1 MVYTISCDTENGDV
15 LLEQI
20 GINICSINAVK
31 WEASAFASIILLT
44 VNIYI
49 LLKWKKRCHKSLLTF
64 HNVRAAV
71 AIILLAINS
80 IELIRALIIVEPDN
94 VNITSSVNSDNN
106 SSYPEFQRLE
116 ANKRT
121 DHITIVIGKTTLA
134 NAWAA
139 ISLTL
144 MLMWYH
150 RVVELKKSVEFLYVS
165 CTMSTLIFIL
175 RIYELVEIICY
186 ESVWELESSLQ
197 TFSALC
203 VLSIGFIDG
212 FTVYKERYR
221 SDYCEDYER
230 IGYKHTLATFYSKA
244 FFWWLMPLLWRG
256 SKKPL
261 ELEHLGQMRVEDSA
275 RAHYDLFLLTYKTAK
290 VKNDD
295 KTPSLWSCY
304 LKSSWRT
311 FMLGGLLKLFGDLF
325 SIIGPLAI
333 QQIVQYIEVMYDL
346 HLNAL
351 QRQMNNGT
359 SGPGKVSITAEKPLF
374 ALNNVKEWFN
384 ASTDNDS
391 NHIIGTNSTVEPML
405 NLYINAATMSNNF
418 SMDSVNASNS
428 NFTQIYNQLLNVI
441 HYNSDNDISNNSR
454 PIAMATEI
462 KFFHATW
469 LDLLTNGW
477 AIAWIVLLAALA
489 QGALSQAST
498 HILNMTGLYIKT
510 SLQGLIYRKTLLLN
524 SECINNANTSINAWA
539 ACITRET
546 ASGRNSLKCNH
557 DNVMCKLSK
566 DNKQLKMNVSTT
578 TTTTTTKATDKADDC
593 SIGSKAVNDVG
604 AITNLMSEDTLNIM
618 SFFWI
623 AHYVWAIPLKIA
635 VVMYLLYLKLGISAL
650 IGSFAC
656 ILTITPLQF
665 LIGKAMSKN
674 MEIMAKC
681 TDYRLKR
688 LYDTFL
694 GIKLI
699 KLNAWDKIFI
709 KTITEARNKE
719 LIYLNRDSLYWTL
732 LTILT
737 HTCTVLIVFIT
748 LSVYVYFEP
757 SDNLGGR
764 QGFTA
769 SRLFSALALFQ
780 QLTVPLLIFPV
791 TVPIALSAMVSTKRL
806 ERFLAATEIEKQF
819 EGIRNMARILSKS
832 DASLDVYEMHGK
844 SSSLPTNCLIT
855 QPSGSAVTIEKQR
868 INFNIPEKP
877 APLANSEPQT
887 PLSSAHGPKEFFYD
901 VDHKRIT
908 SIRVRKELLRNT
920 PYVVIRPKKLH
931 AVITVAGSKEKT
943 LPSSGH
949 KQTDSWH
956 RDSLLLKMP
965 ENVAVSVQDCKFSW
979 NLEKIENVLYID
991 EMMVPK
997 GKLTMIVGKSGSGKS
1012 SLLSALL
1019 MEMPLVA
1026 GDMIWNKSSTLAFV
1040 PQQPWLRNASIR
1052 ENILF
1057 GEEFRPKR
1065 YDCVLETCALKLD
1078 IALMPSADLTMIGE
1092 RGVNLSGGQRQRI
1105 AIARALYSSANVV
1118 IMDDPFSSLD
1128 SKVADHVFEQSIKKM
1143 LSKANR
1149 TVILVTQQLQLVHQ
1163 ADYLIVLN
1171 DGCLQASGSY
1181 EDIEVT
1187 HPHII
1192 AEWNSIIAKSI
1203 EEEEKRQQQENN
1215 LLDDAFGAQ
1224 TRTAKERWNLFRNV
1238 AKFALQSPTSGPS
1251 SMCSCKHDSVDG
1263 RSIIESA
1270 TSHEILSE
1278 ESDDDTFTRFQNG
1291 NSFKAQRSLSIVYSS
1306 RHLMYD
1312 IPLPIDECQMENT
1325 VLRSK
1330 RRTNSQSEIGDCRR
1344 SFSISNTSKELRQS
1358 ALGNSYSRYATK
1370 RDDVEK
1376 RLSTQ
1381 QVSPLIKQLEEEEE
1395 EEEGNR
1401 ATDANLVAD
1410 LVKSTHSN
1418 GGFQQFLQRM
1428 STRKSYKE
1436 VTNSGR
1442 RRNRLPRHSAD
1453 SGILSISEESSVFT
1467 PASMPPLQVNNL
1479 TSETNIERNQDSN
1492 SFIKS
1497 GEGTQD
1503 NPEILANTPKAMVKM
1518 GTTTTTTTT
1527 TTTITKPSWT
1537 LDSTDAFS
1545 ASQSTVASTVN
1556 RQSINEATTVNDC
1569 ERKYGQIPAEIYLL
1583 YLRAS
1588 DYSKVFIFF
1597 IAALI
1602 WQSLRVYTDVWL
1614 QQWSDS
1620 STPTLLTSLNMSAN
1634 VSSIEQLSIASTKHI
1649 IPITTTSTTTT
1660 TTMTFSTAAK
1670 AMPSTLLLST
1680 IVSGSQQYNNDS
1692 EVVAKAYNKPDAN
1705 FDDNVVADVDER
1717 YDITYYFHIYAF
1729 TSCTCLA
1736 MAIISTTIGQWAGCK
1751 ARRNLH
1757 DKLLQAIMNKSLHFF
1772 QVTPLGR
1779 ILNRFSNDM
1788 EIIDKKIAATSQRL
1802 LQFSLL
1808 CLCAVLINVAI
1819 TPWFILLTLPICASY
1834 YIVQSFYRCSSR
1846 ELQRIENA
1854 TNSPII
1860 SHLTETIQGVTTI
1873 RAYNQES
1880 RFMEILFKRLE
1891 ANTISFTIMTTSNR
1905 WLGIAL
1911 DCLGGVIVFVTILTA
1926 LLMATI
1932 ACHQKQSLEQ
1942 RDLEERAPLDLK
1954 TYSPAPSLVGLVINY
1969 SLLIPIY
1976 LNWVVK
1982 LLADM
1987 ETYIGS
1993 VERIEYYSERK
2004 SGNKNNDIN
2013 VKNEI
2018 SNMLKKTEDKQEKN
2032 KTVKLVKVYQKYS
2045 STSSG
2050 DNSVINVHK
2059 DKLLHTF
2066 ENNVDDDDNTK
2077 PSVSPSATIVT
2088 GDNIV
2093 KDTEKADDDS
2103 WQCHSINDDKEE
2115 HRYVAAFAAT
2125 TAKTLLK
2132 PTNCITQS
2140 TLDDNITSNSNNN
2153 HNNNKRNNKNSLQT
2167 STSLECND
2175 AKRSIHCS
2183 LCHSSQTSICQQYI
2197 HPPIS
2202 WPHRGDIYF
2211 KNISLRYEG
2220 QQEDVIKNLT
2230 LFIPAGQR
2238 VGICGRTGS
2247 GKSSLALSLFH
2258 MLQITS
2264 GSIYIDGIDISQI
2277 HPDEIRTRLSII
2289 PQDVHLFSTTI
2300 RENLDPNGHYTDIE
2314 LWDCLELAQLKEF
2327 IINKMPQGLDSEL
2340 IDSGIKLSLGHRQ
2353 LLCLARAILK
2363 RSMCLVLDEA
2373 TSYLDISTERILLAA
2388 AHKAF
2393 AGRTIIAIAHRLDTI
2408 YDYDRIIVLENGEII
2423 SDDGRQ
2429 QLQWCADGACNSVDG
2444 H

>member
-1 MVYTISCDTENGDV
+1 M
-15 LLEQI
+15 
-20 GINICSINAVK
+20 
-31 WEASAFASIILLT
+31 
-44 VNIYI
+44 
-49 LLKWKKRCHKSLLTF
+49 
-64 HNVRAAV
+64 
-71 AIILLAINS
+71 LLAINS
-80 IELIRALIIVEPDN
+80 IELIRALIIVEPDD
-94 VNITSSVNSDNN
+94 VNFISSVNSESN

-116 ANKRT
+116 ATTRT

-197 TFSALC
+197 IFSGLC

-221 SDYCEDYER
+221 SDYFEDYES

-244 FFWWLMPLLWRG
+244 FFWWLIPLLWRG

-311 FMLGGLLKLFGDLF
+311 FLLGGLLKLFGDLF

-333 QQIVQYIEVMYDL
+333 QQIVQYIEIMYDL

-351 QRQMNNGT
+351 QRQMNNST

-374 ALNNVKEWFN
+374 ALNNARERFT
-384 ASTDNDS
+384 ASTNKDS
-391 NHIIGTNSTVEPML
+391 NHIIGTNSTVERML
-405 NLYINAATMSNNF
+405 NLYFNAGTISNNMD
-418 SMDSVNASNS
+418 SMDGVNSS
-428 NFTQIYNQLLNVI
+428 TEIYNQMLNGI
-441 HYNSDNDISNNSR
+441 HYNSNNDIGNNSR
-454 PIAMATEI
+454 PIAMASEV
-462 KFFHATW
+462 KFVHATW

-498 HILNMTGLYIKT
+498 HTLNMTGLYIKT

-524 SECINNANTSINAWA
+524 SECINNANTSAKARA
-539 ACITRET
+539 ASITRET

-557 DNVMCKLSK
+557 ENVMCKLSK
-566 DNKQLKMNVSTT
+566 DNKLLKMNDATT
-578 TTTTTTKATDKADDC
+578 QATDKADDC
-593 SIGSKAVNDVG
+593 TIGSKGTDNGKVKADDAVNDVG

-650 IGSFAC
+650 IGSFVC

-674 MEIMAKC
+674 LEIAAKC

-748 LSVYVYFEP
+748 LSVYVYLEP
-757 SDNLGGR
+757 SDNLDAR
-764 QGFTA
+764 RGFTA

-791 TVPIALSAMVSTKRL
+791 TVPIMLSAMVSTKRL
-806 ERFLAATEIEKQF
+806 ERFLAANEIEKQF

-844 SSSLPTNCLIT
+844 SSSLPTDCLIT
-855 QPSGSAVTIEKQR
+855 QPSGSEVAIEKQR

-887 PLSSAHGPKEFFYD
+887 PLTLTQAPKEFFYD
-901 VDHKRIT
+901 PDHKRIT

-931 AVITVAGSKEKT
+931 TVTVAGSAEKIS
-943 LPSSGH
+943 PSSGH

-965 ENVAVSVQDCKFSW
+965 ENVAVSVKECKFSW
-979 NLEKIENVLYID
+979 NLDKIENALYID

-1052 ENILF
+1052 DNILF
-1057 GEEFRPKR
+1057 GEDFRPKR
-1065 YDCVLETCALKLD
+1065 YDCVLEACALKLD
-1078 IALMPSADLTMIGE
+1078 IALMPTGDLTMIGE
-1092 RGVNLSGGQRQRI
+1092 RGLNLSGGQRQRI

-1118 IMDDPFSSLD
+1118 IMDDPFASLD
-1128 SKVADHVFEQSIKKM
+1128 SKVAHHVFEQSIKKM

-1149 TVILVTQQLQLVHQ
+1149 TVILVTQQLQLVHH

-1181 EDIEVT
+1181 KDIEVT

-1215 LLDDAFGAQ
+1215 LLDAAFGAQ
-1224 TRTAKERWNLFRNV
+1224 TRTAKDRWNLFRNV
-1238 AKFALQSPTSGPS
+1238 AKFALQSPAS
-1251 SMCSCKHDSVDG
+1251 STCSCKHDSVDA
-1263 RSIIESA
+1263 RSIIENA

-1278 ESDDDTFTRFQNG
+1278 ESDDDDFTRFQNG
-1291 NSFKAQRSLSIVYSS
+1291 NSFKAQRSLSIVYGS

-1312 IPLPIDECQMENT
+1312 IPLPIDECQMENV

-1330 RRTNSQSEIGDCRR
+1330 RRVNSRSEIGDYRR
-1344 SFSISNTSKELRQS
+1344 SFDISNTSKELRQS
-1358 ALGNSYSRYATK
+1358 VLGNSYDSNATK
-1370 RDDVEK
+1370 QADVEK

-1381 QVSPLIKQLEEEEE
+1381 QVSPLFKQLEEEGE
-1395 EEEGNR
+1395 NR

-1410 LVKSTHSN
+1410 LVKSTHCN

-1436 VTNSGR
+1436 VTNFSR
-1442 RRNRLPRHSAD
+1442 RRNHLPRYSAD
-1453 SGILSISEESSVFT
+1453 SGILSISEESSVSN
-1467 PASMPPLQVNNL
+1467 PAN
-1479 TSETNIERNQDSN
+1479 
-1492 SFIKS
+1492 
-1497 GEGTQD
+1497 
-1503 NPEILANTPKAMVKM
+1503 NPEILANTPKAMAKM
-1518 GTTTTTTTT
+1518 DTTTITTTMTT
-1527 TTTITKPSWT
+1527 TKTTSTITKPSWT
-1537 LDSTDAFS
+1537 LDSTDASS
-1545 ASQSTVASTVN
+1545 ASQSTAASTAK
-1556 RQSINEATTVNDC
+1556 RQNINDAMTVNDC

-1614 QQWSDS
+1614 QRWSDN
-1620 STPTLLTSLNMSAN
+1620 TATLLTSLKTSAN
-1634 VSSIEQLSIASTKHI
+1634 VSSIEQLSIASVKLI
-1649 IPITTTSTTTT
+1649 IPITTA
-1660 TTMTFSTAAK
+1660 TFSTATATATAK

-1692 EVVAKAYNKPDAN
+1692 EVVAKAYKPDAN
-1705 FDDNVVADVDER
+1705 FDDNVVADADER
-1717 YDITYYFHIYAF
+1717 YDITYYFHIYALA
-1729 TSCTCLA
+1729 SCTCLA

-1751 ARRNLH
+1751 ARRNFH

-1819 TPWFILLTLPICASY
+1819 TPWFILLTLPICVSY

-1854 TNSPII
+1854 THSPII

-1891 ANTISFTIMTTSNR
+1891 ANTITFTIMTTSNR
-1905 WLGIAL
+1905 WLGISL

-1926 LLMATI
+1926 LLAATI
-1932 ACHQKQSLEQ
+1932 ACYQKQSLEQ
-1942 RDLEERAPLDLK
+1942 RQLQERVSLDLK
-1954 TYSPAPSLVGLVINY
+1954 TISPAPAPSLVGLVINY

-2013 VKNEI
+2013 VKNELLN
-2018 SNMLKKTEDKQEKN
+2018 NMLKKTEEDKQEKN
-2032 KTVKLVKVYQKYS
+2032 KTVKLGKVYQKYS

-2088 GDNIV
+2088 GDNNV
-2093 KDTEKADDDS
+2093 KDIEKADDDS

-2115 HRYVAAFAAT
+2115 HQYDAAFAAAT
-2125 TAKTLLK
+2125 TKTLLK
-2132 PTNCITQS
+2132 PTNCITQL
-2140 TLDDNITSNSNNN
+2140 TLDDNNTNKSNNN
-2153 HNNNKRNNKNSLQT
+2153 HNNNERNNKNSLQT

-2183 LCHSSQTSICQQYI
+2183 WCHSSQTSICQQYI

-2211 KNISLRYEG
+2211 ENISLRYEG

-2247 GKSSLALSLFH
+2247 GKSSLALSLFG
-2258 MLQITS
+2258 MMQITS

-2393 AGRTIIAIAHRLDTI
+2393 LGRTIITIAHRLDTI
-2408 YDYDRIIVLENGEII
+2408 YDYDRIIVLENGEIT

-2429 QLQWCADGACNSVDG
+2429 QLQ
-2444 H
+2444 